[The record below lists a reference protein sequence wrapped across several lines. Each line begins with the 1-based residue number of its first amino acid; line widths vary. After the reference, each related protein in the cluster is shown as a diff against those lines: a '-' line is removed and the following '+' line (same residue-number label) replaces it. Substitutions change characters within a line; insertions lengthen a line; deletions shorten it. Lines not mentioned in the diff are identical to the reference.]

1 MQVLWDYLIECMPWQ
16 VSSTRSMKI
25 MCSDNSASYSKDSY
39 CISIFQSTVV
49 LKLMLFSPAASDHF
63 SPSTILLD
71 ALRKLKN
78 LLKYLIT
85 NLVFVPTARAL
96 FRNETNRRKGHYYT
110 DTPNRQQ
117 TIHIYILKSFLCRP
131 SRDVNQQHH
140 PSIVWVETKK
150 NIGQTQSSSYTP
162 TILIDPL

>member
-1 MQVLWDYLIECMPWQ
+1 MQVLRDYLIECMPWQ

-49 LKLMLFSPAASDHF
+49 LKLMLFSPASSDHF

-85 NLVFVPTARAL
+85 MVFVPTARAL